1 MEAIKQFFLGL
12 GENAVPIAIFMVELL
27 IAVLLLGGFIK
38 LMFSRTK
45 QKNEKKGKDIYYHMV
60 EKGNSEVHIVIR
72 RKDLYPVF
80 CSKNIEGIL
89 NLRAERFQGDVEL
102 IKNIADEADY
112 ERFKKMYYSWDGAA
126 ALKYRFNRINSE
138 QCFKIEIVRS
148 EDEKYD
154 FITVSDVTDSKK
166 YENSLEA
173 KIKELEEESSLK
185 TSFLSR
191 MSHEI
196 RTPMNGIIGMISLCK
211 KQIENKEAV
220 LGYID
225 KAENLSK
232 YLLSVINDILDI
244 SRIEAGKIELEE
256 KEIDL
261 IEFANKLSDMFKKN
275 IEEKGVKFTV
285 DTEDIK
291 DRYVVGDELRLSQV
305 MVNLL
310 SNASKFTKEGEIN
323 VTIREMNKEEGK
335 ANLVFRVHDTGKGM
349 KPEFVTRIFN
359 PFEQENKYISRN
371 YGGSGLGMAITDQ
384 IVSLMGGQIVIDTM
398 EGVGSDF
405 SVFVTLPIAK
415 HESEGVAA
423 TKRLDIDE
431 FSYKDM
437 KILLAED
444 NEINA
449 EISINILE
457 NEGAKVDLA
466 VDGSDVVERF
476 KKSSIGYYDFI
487 LMDIQMPIMNGW
499 DATKIIRGLNR
510 KDAKEIPI
518 FALSADAYVE
528 EQRHSREI
536 GMNGHFSKP
545 VNFEEM
551 KKEIGRQLHTR
562 KEN

>member
-1 MEAIKQFFLGL
+1 MEAIRQFFQGL
-12 GENAVPIAIFMVELL
+12 GENAVIIVIFMTELL
-27 IAVLLLGGFIK
+27 IAVLLAGGFIR
-38 LMFSRTK
+38 LMVHKGRK
-45 QKNEKKGKDIYYHMV
+45 RNWKKGKDIYYHMI
-60 EKGNSEVHIVIR
+60 EEGNSEVHIVIR

-80 CSKNIEGIL
+80 CSKNIESIL
-89 NLRAERFQGDVEL
+89 NIKVERLQGDIEI
-102 IKNIADEADY
+102 IKNIAGEEDY
-112 ERFKKMYYSWDGAA
+112 EKFKRIYYGWDGV
-126 ALKYRFNRINSE
+126 KDINYRFNKVNSE
-138 QCFKIEIVRS
+138 QCFEVKIIRS
-148 EDEKYD
+148 QDKKYD
-154 FITVSDVTDSKK
+154 FITVKNVTDSRL
-166 YENSLEA
+166 YEISLEDR
-173 KIKELEEESSLK
+173 IKELEQESSLK

-196 RTPMNGIIGMISLCK
+196 RTPMNGIIGMISLCR

-261 IEFANKLSDMFKKN
+261 IEFAGKLSDMFKKN
-275 IEEKGVKFTV
+275 IEAKGVKFTM

-291 DRYVVGDELRLSQV
+291 DRYVIGDELRLSQV

-310 SNASKFTKEGEIN
+310 SNASKFTKQGEIN
-323 VTIREMNKEEGK
+323 VTIREMNKEAEK
-335 ANLVFRVHDTGKGM
+335 TNLVFRVHDTGKGM
-349 KPEFVTRIFN
+349 KAEFVTKIFN

-371 YGGSGLGMAITDQ
+371 YGGSGLGMTITDQ

-405 SVFVTLPIAK
+405 SVFITLPIAK
-415 HESEGVAA
+415 HDEENKITAKNV
-423 TKRLDIDE
+423 DIDK
-431 FSYKDM
+431 FTYKDM

-466 VDGSDVVERF
+466 VDGSDVIERF

-487 LMDIQMPIMNGW
+487 LMDIQMPVMNGW
-499 DATKIIRGLNR
+499 DATKVIRGLNR

-528 EQRHSREI
+528 EQRHSREV

-551 KKEIGRQLHTR
+551 KKEIGRQLQVR
-562 KEN
+562 KES